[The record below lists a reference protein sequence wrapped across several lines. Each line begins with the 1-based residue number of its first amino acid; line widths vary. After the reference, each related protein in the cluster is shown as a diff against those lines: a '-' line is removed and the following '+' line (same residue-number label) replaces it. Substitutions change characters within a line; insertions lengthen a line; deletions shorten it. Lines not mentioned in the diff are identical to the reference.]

1 LSSLYKPLLILAVLV
16 PAAGAGLAQTPSA
29 EEAGRLRFN
38 SDCGS
43 CHGDDAVQNER
54 RLDLRRLTA
63 RYPETAGQVFDET
76 VKKGR
81 PDQGMPSWDGAF
93 STDELAA
100 IKAFVFARQAPAAP

>member
-1 LSSLYKPLLILAVLV
+1 LSLPCKPLLLGAVLLL
-16 PAAGAGLAQTPSA
+16 AGSATLAQGPGP

-76 VKKGR
+76 VKNGR
-81 PDQGMPSWDGAF
+81 PDQGMPSWDGAL
-93 STDELAA
+93 SAEELAA
-100 IKAFVFARQAPAAP
+100 IKAFVFARQAPPAP